1 MRPVAVRRLEGFRL
15 AVAGLAVVS
24 KVGITVALTD
34 SPLQCVERH
43 LKISTIR

>member
-1 MRPVAVRRLEGFRL
+1 MRPVAVHRLEGFHL
-15 AVAGLAVVS
+15 AAAGIAVVS

-34 SPLQCVERH
+34 SPLQCVERY